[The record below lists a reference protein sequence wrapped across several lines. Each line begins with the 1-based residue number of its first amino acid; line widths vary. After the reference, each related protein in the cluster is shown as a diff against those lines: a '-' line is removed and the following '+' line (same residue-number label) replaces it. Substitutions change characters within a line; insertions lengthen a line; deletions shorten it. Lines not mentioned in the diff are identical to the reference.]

1 MLIMTGMIRHPGV
14 CTVLGFTLLTLG
26 GCTSTL
32 SQNFKHTL
40 PGGDVAGRMIFG
52 VERADVA
59 EVVMLDTT
67 EVRIGDVIDVEMERF
82 DRYLNKGLVPVG
94 WSMSLGSGQKEP
106 QAVLLASQYGASVVV
121 VEIRDPPPYQ
131 GTIETQV
138 PTLMT
143 ESIHVDGTANFDG
156 NVSRIG
162 WGPGT
167 IDVWV
172 DPYSI
177 KCRLWAKRSWPP
189 NLGVYF
195 TEEMRT
201 FRGHADAAIHSKI
214 KSAAD
219 RWRLR
224 NPGKPVPPRGAR
236 VDHIIPGTPAEA
248 IGIQRRDILVSIDGR
263 GISDEAAA
271 RSALDAA
278 AGREV
283 EVVVMRQSGNQAGDE
298 AEGWAVAVP
307 MNPLFQDA
315 DPTPYRRL
323 SRAVSLDSTQ

>member
-1 MLIMTGMIRHPGV
+1 MAGMIRHPGV
-14 CTVLGFTLLTLG
+14 CSVLLFTLLTLS
-26 GCTSTL
+26 GCTPTL

-40 PGGDVAGRMIFG
+40 PGGDVAGRVIFG

-67 EVRIGDVIDVEMERF
+67 GVRIGDVIDVEMERF
-82 DRYLNKGLVPVG
+82 DRYLNKGLVPIG
-94 WSMSLGSGQKEP
+94 RSMSLGSGQKEP
-106 QAVLLASQYGASVVV
+106 QAVLLASQHGASVVV

-131 GTIETQV
+131 RTIETQV
-138 PTLMT
+138 PMLKT
-143 ESIHVDGTANFDG
+143 ESIRVDGTANFDG
-156 NVSRIG
+156 DVTRIG

-172 DPYSI
+172 DPYII

-189 NLGVYF
+189 DLGVYF
-195 TEEMRT
+195 AEEMRT
-201 FRGHADAAIHSKI
+201 FRGLADVAICPKM
-214 KSAAD
+214 KSAVD

-236 VDHIIPGTPAEA
+236 VDHIIPDTLAAA
-248 IGIQRRDILVSIDGR
+248 IGVQRRDILVSIDGR

-283 EVVVMRQSGNQAGDE
+283 EVVVMRQSGNQAEDE
-298 AEGWAVAVP
+298 AEGWAIAAPV
-307 MNPLFQDA
+307 NPLFQDA

-323 SRAVSLDSTQ
+323 SRVISLKATQ